1 MSIYALQ
8 EAELNGIEGQ
18 GYAYPVKTF
27 RGKEYRGVFFA
38 DDEDAVQ
45 EAQAEDEVQFTGTI
59 YDATRERVET
69 FPVNVTDTVAVGI
82 GERATFEAVEQ
93 P

>member
-18 GYAYPVKTF
+18 GYAFPVKTF

-38 DDEDAVQ
+38 EDEEAVQ
-45 EAQAEDEVQFTGTI
+45 GAMAEEEVKFTGTV
-59 YDATRERVET
+59 YDSTRERVET

>member
-18 GYAYPVKTF
+18 GYAFPVKTF

-38 DDEDAVQ
+38 DDEEAVQ
-45 EAQAEDEVQFTGTI
+45 EAESEDEVQFTGTI
-59 YDATRERVET
+59 YDRTRERVET
-69 FPVNVTDTVAVGI
+69 FSVTVTDTVAVGI
-82 GERATFEAVEQ
+82 GERATFEALEK